1 MSFSHIATP
10 GGNVKMMPFQGLT
23 GFGGGATGL
32 QYAGGASVAYV
43 TDGLMFDLDF
53 GRLGGSNRNIADGTD
68 LAATLR
74 HDTVYWSSNSSTTPI
89 DVDGGSFDYK
99 STNGGHLDTNTND
112 CRILIGLGS
121 GTNISDTMNA
131 ATSLCVEGWYQ
142 YGGSGRDV
150 LVSRFGS
157 GEYGSDQFNHIA
169 DPGGQFHYNCSGCS
183 LGGGNVDWD
192 AFGDNVWFHCI
203 WQHGSNQHRWWT
215 NNTEVGTVSASGNTS
230 MTDASRFS
238 IASRTD
244 DYERLQGKVAI
255 VRIYNKVLSSSEI
268 AQNWNAEKSRF
279 GL

>member
-1 MSFSHIATP
+1 MQGMTGMW
-10 GGNVKMMPFQGLT
+10 GGT
-23 GFGGGATGL
+23 GSNLVSG
-32 QYAGGASVAYV
+32 VAVDYV
-43 TDGLMFDLDF
+43 TDGLLFDLDF
-53 GRLGGSNRNIADGTD
+53 GRLGGSNRTIADGTD
-68 LAATLR
+68 LAATLN
-74 HDTVYWSSNSSTTPI
+74 HDHVYWDSTHLTTPI

-99 STNGGHLDTNTND
+99 STNGGHMDTNTND
-112 CRILIGLGS
+112 CRVLIGLGS

-150 LVSRFGS
+150 AVSRFGS
-157 GEYGSDQFNHIA
+157 GSYGSNQFNHIF
-169 DPGGQFHYNCSGCS
+169 DPGGQFHYNSSGAS
-183 LGGGNVDWD
+183 LGSGNVDWD

-203 WQHGSNQHRWWT
+203 WQFGSNQHRWWV
-215 NNTEVGTVSASGNTS
+215 NNSEVGTVSQTGNTS
-230 MTDASRFS
+230 MSDASRFS

-268 AQNWNAEKSRF
+268 SQNYNAEKDRF

>member
-1 MSFSHIATP
+1 MQGMTGMW
-10 GGNVKMMPFQGLT
+10 GGT
-23 GFGGGATGL
+23 GSNLVSG
-32 QYAGGASVAYV
+32 VAVDYV
-43 TDGLMFDLDF
+43 TDGLLFDLDF

-74 HDTVYWSSNSSTTPI
+74 HDTVNWASNSSTTPI

-112 CRILIGLGS
+112 CRVLIGLGS
-121 GTNISDTMNA
+121 GTNISDTLNA
-131 ATSLCVEGWYQ
+131 TTELCVEGWYQ

-150 LVSRFGS
+150 AVSRFGS
-157 GEYGSDQFNHIA
+157 GEYGSNQFNHIF
-169 DPGGQFHYNCSGCS
+169 DPGGQFHYNSSGAN
-183 LGGGNVDWD
+183 LGSGNVDWD
-192 AFGDNVWFHCI
+192 SFGDDVWFHSI
-203 WQHGSNQHRWWT
+203 WQFGSNQHRWIT
-215 NNTEVGTVSASGNTS
+215 NTTANGTVSATGNTGMS
-230 MTDASRFS
+230 SASRFS

-268 AQNWNAEKSRF
+268 SQNYNAEKDRF